1 LITAIEAFE
10 LGFDL
15 MKRLNII
22 VALVVAIA
30 TLLSLRPSLATEYST
45 NPNPACRLLRNNTI
59 GAPYPPEPNRADTR
73 AAMQRAGGG
82 TRSPLNDL
90 PANRKLFAE
99 AFPLMQKVDAEGT
112 TALSELPP
120 STPRIDTVIDKHL
133 INLIWARAML
143 GVFYE
148 EGRAPPVDYGQ
159 AAKFYQKSVD
169 TQFVD
174 ERGCVHSWPPSYA
187 MLKHLA
193 GFYAYGLGVP
203 QNRTKAKEL
212 LQKAGP
218 SAASIVYLLDH
229 DALPKDF
236 KAYLN
241 ANLDDLADGIKNPR
255 PNIFTS
261 LAWLSNSNTEFD
273 TVIGVLWQGLLWLGV
288 GVAFL
293 VAAYVAVLLI
303 RRKSGHGDEAGFYRS
318 IFAAYDVIYNALSRI
333 GLVGGGIFGCAVGLW
348 LLLDAYM
355 LNGVSS
361 TFGLITGASGVAAL
375 FGGLAKLV
383 EAVRFNLS
391 PSPTIARSIWGTRE
405 HVDLYD
411 VGEK

>member
-1 LITAIEAFE
+1 
-10 LGFDL
+10 
-15 MKRLNII
+15 MKRLNMI
-22 VALVVAIA
+22 VAFVVAVA
-30 TLLSLRPSLATEYST
+30 ALLSLRPSLATEYST

-73 AAMQRAGGG
+73 AAMERAGG

-90 PANRKLFAE
+90 PAYRKRFAE
-99 AFPLMQKVDAEGT
+99 AFPLMQKIDAEGT

-187 MLKHLA
+187 TLKHLA

-203 QNRTKAKEL
+203 QNRAKAEEL

-218 SAASIVYLLDH
+218 NAASIVYLLNH

-236 KAYLN
+236 NIYLN
-241 ANLDDLADGIKNPR
+241 ANLDDLADAVKNPR

-273 TVIGVLWQGLLWLGV
+273 TVIGALWQGLLWLGV

-293 VAAYVAVLLI
+293 VAALVAAYVIVRLI
-303 RRKSGHGDEAGFYRS
+303 RKKSGHGDERGFYRS
-318 IFAAYDVIYNALSRI
+318 VFAAYDVIYNALSRI